1 MERKVWLQ
9 YYTQG
14 VPDTINPDSFSSL
27 TNLFEKYADTFKDR
41 PVYTCFNVSLSYMQV
56 EKLTEDLAAFLQK
69 KLKLKK
75 GARIAIMMPNILQ
88 YPVAIFGILKAGMI
102 VVNVNPLYTAPELAF
117 QLQDSGAE
125 AIIVLENFARRVEK
139 VLPTTSVKHVII
151 TKIGDLLGFAK
162 GMFLNFMSR
171 YVKGKVPDYHLPNA
185 IYFKKALSIGKK
197 LSFDDPNTVNTDV
210 AFFQYTGGTTGRAKA
225 AMLTHR
231 NIIANVLQCVY
242 WIRDLKAQYFG
253 VMIGAL
259 PLYHIFSLTVC
270 GMCIFPM
277 GASTLLIPNPRDTK
291 SMIKMMRHCK
301 MTMMIGLNTL
311 FNALVSHPDF
321 KKVDF
326 SRLNLTMS
334 GGMAMHRAVAERWHK
349 ITGVPV
355 LEGYGLTETSP
366 VITMCP
372 ANTPYF
378 TGSVGVPISSTEV
391 VIRDDNKQDLPL
403 NKTGEIWARGPQIM
417 KGYWQCDDET
427 HDVIDQAGWLRTG
440 DLGYMDERGF
450 VFIVD
455 RKKDM
460 VLVSGFNVYP
470 NEVEAVIS
478 MHPGVQ
484 TVAVIGIPSE
494 KTGEALKAFIV
505 KRDPNLTKAE
515 LIAHCRSSLT
525 NYKVPRLF
533 EFRDSLP
540 LSNVGKVLRRE
551 LRDQEMQRVTET
563 MEN

>member
-1 MERKVWLQ
+1 MEKKVWLQ

-27 TNLFEKYADTFKDR
+27 THLFEKYADDFHSR
-41 PVYTCFNVSLSYMQV
+41 PAYTCFNVSLSYSQV
-56 EKLTEDLAAFLQK
+56 KKMTCDLAAFLQK
-69 KLKLKK
+69 KLQLKK
-75 GARIAIMMPNILQ
+75 GARVAIMMPNILQ
-88 YPVAIFGILKAGMI
+88 YPVAIFGILKAGLI

-125 AIIVLENFARRVEK
+125 AIIVLENFAHRLEIA
-139 VLPTTSVKHVII
+139 LPKTSVKHVII
-151 TKIGDLLGFAK
+151 TKIGDCLGFVK
-162 GMFLNFMSR
+162 GACFNFMAR
-171 YVKGKVPDYHLPNA
+171 YIKGNVPDYRLPDA
-185 IYFKKALSIGKK
+185 IYFKRVLSIGKK
-197 LSFDDPNTVNTDV
+197 LTFDDPKTINSDV
-210 AFFQYTGGTTGRAKA
+210 AFFQYTGGTTGLPKA

-253 VMIGAL
+253 IMIGAL

-277 GASTLLIPNPRDTK
+277 GASTLLIPNPRDTQ
-291 SMIKMMRHCK
+291 SMIKMMRNAK

-334 GGMAMHRAVAERWHK
+334 GGMAMQRAVAERWHK

-355 LEGYGLTETSP
+355 LEGYGLTESSP

-378 TGSVGVPISSTEV
+378 TGSIGVPVSSTEV
-391 VIRDDNKQDLPL
+391 VIRDENKKDLPF
-403 NKTGEIWARGPQIM
+403 NQTGEIWARGPQIM
-417 KGYWQCDDET
+417 KGYWKCDDET
-427 HDVIDQAGWLRTG
+427 HDVIDQEGWLGTG
-440 DLGYMDERGF
+440 DMGYMDARGF

-460 VLVSGFNVYP
+460 VLISGFNVYP

-494 KTGEALKAFIV
+494 KTGEALKAFVI

-515 LIAHCRSSLT
+515 LIAHCRKSLT
-525 NYKVPRLF
+525 NYKIPRLI
-533 EFRDSLP
+533 EFRESLP
-540 LSNVGKVLRRE
+540 LSTVGKVLRRE
-551 LRDQEMQRVTET
+551 LRDQEMQRITET
-563 MEN
+563 VTH